1 MSCHYLLVTIT
12 SQNHYDMF
20 TTDVIHGRRFSGF
33 KLGETFLTLSA
44 FTYSLIGFFTG
55 VQQMY
60 VFKLRVL
67 FLETLPILPY
77 INKYF
82 FSELKR
88 SSSSKLTKECVSS

>member
-1 MSCHYLLVTIT
+1 
-12 SQNHYDMF
+12 MF
-20 TTDVIHGRRFSGF
+20 TTDVIHGRFSGF

-60 VFKLRVL
+60 VFKLRVS

-77 INKYF
+77 INKY
-82 FSELKR
+82 SELKR
-88 SSSSKLTKECVSS
+88 SSSSKLTKERVS

>member
-1 MSCHYLLVTIT
+1 
-12 SQNHYDMF
+12 MF